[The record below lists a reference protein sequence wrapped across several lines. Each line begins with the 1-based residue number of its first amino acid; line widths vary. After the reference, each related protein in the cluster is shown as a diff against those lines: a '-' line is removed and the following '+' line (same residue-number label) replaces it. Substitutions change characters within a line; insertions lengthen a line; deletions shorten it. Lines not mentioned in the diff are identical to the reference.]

1 MTEERIYPK
10 KTHHR
15 LYPRDEKDEL
25 KIYLQKTHGSLLQ
38 IYENFT
44 ELIQLLSKRKLT
56 DDDKDYYVRRFKYCL
71 KQIEPIKET
80 LEYYVEGNNV
90 Q

>member
-1 MTEERIYPK
+1 MTGERIYPK
-10 KTHHR
+10 KTYHR
-15 LYPRDEKDEL
+15 LYPRNEKNEL

-71 KQIEPIKET
+71 EQLEPIKET

>member
-1 MTEERIYPK
+1 MTEERIYPR
-10 KTHHR
+10 KTYHR
-15 LYPRDEKDEL
+15 LYPRDEKDEI
-25 KIYLQKTHGSLLQ
+25 KIYLQKTHGSLFQ

-56 DDDKDYYVRRFKYCL
+56 DDDKDHYVRRFKYCL
-71 KQIEPIKET
+71 NQLEEIKET
-80 LEYYVEGNNV
+80 LEFYLTPINV